1 MQRSIT
7 HKLFYKKYPFKINL
21 SFKNSA
27 NICRLGILRTQ
38 SWIDGNNFD
47 KWAFRDS
54 ERSEVQVFI
63 NCYKQIDF
71 NNLHTRAEGKNVSIF
86 AENRTDAYKIVE
98 LMEDWV
104 VQLTEP
110 ASVSECE
117 FLLENGHKKILCNA
131 LPKEGMHRY
140 RVYIKQNMKLPMREK
155 FYEWMQKFP
164 LKFNVSITTKKWLT
178 GASQYVQS
186 PFFYVS
192 DQQTLSMVGLYLG
205 NHLQRVEEFIVR
217 ASINTE
223 CQV

>member
-1 MQRSIT
+1 MQKSIT

-21 SFKNSA
+21 SCKNSA

-38 SWIDGNNFD
+38 AWIDGSTFD
-47 KWAFRDS
+47 KWAFRGS
-54 ERSEVQVFI
+54 EKVDVQSFVD
-63 NCYKQIDF
+63 CYKQIDF
-71 NNLHTRAEGKNVSIF
+71 SNLHTRAEGKMVSIF
-86 AENRTDAYKIVE
+86 AENRTDAYKVVE
-98 LMEDWV
+98 IMKEWV

-110 ASVSECE
+110 ASDNECE

-131 LPKEGMHRY
+131 LPKDGKFKY
-140 RVYIKQNMKLPMREK
+140 RVYIKQNMQLPAREK

-164 LKFNVSITTKKWLT
+164 LKFNVAYSTTRWLS
-178 GASQYVQS
+178 GSRPYVQS

-205 NHLQRVEEFIVR
+205 NHVQRVEEFIVR
-217 ASINTE
+217 TSINTE